1 MANDQT
7 AVEQVR
13 AATEAAAF
21 CVRDDRGL
29 IEVTGPERV
38 TWLSNLVTNV
48 LTTLAPGEGNYA
60 FATNRKGRVVFDMN
74 MLVLE
79 DRLWLDVDRRQM
91 AGAIEHLERFHI
103 TEDVALAD
111 ITPAWRRMAVLGP
124 AVQSTIDRLSLG
136 NLVAMAQLQH
146 RAGAIAGVDIRW
158 ARHDFAGPATAEFF
172 VPERRAEAVRAAVM
186 ASADGGSLPLIE
198 AEALNVLRI
207 EAGLPVS
214 VVDIDE
220 QVVAPET
227 GQIERGISYQKGCY
241 LGQEVIERIRT
252 HDALARMLVGIR
264 VDGETV
270 VATPAAVQVE
280 NKDVGRITSA
290 CWSEALSGVLALGYV
305 RTAHARPDVA
315 VTVPAGEGERNGTIV
330 ALPVRR

>member
-1 MANDQT
+1 MANDET
-7 AVEQVR
+7 VVDQVR

-29 IEVTGPERV
+29 IEVTGSDRAV
-38 TWLSNLVTNV
+38 WLSNLVTNV

-79 DRLWLDVDRRQM
+79 DRLWLDVDQRQLS
-91 AGAIEHLERFHI
+91 GAMEHLERFHI
-103 TEDVALAD
+103 TEDVALTD
-111 ITPAWRRMAVLGP
+111 ITPAWRRMAVVGP
-124 AVQSTIDRLSLG
+124 AVQDTIDRLSLG

-146 RAGAIAGVDIRW
+146 RFGTIADVDIRLV
-158 ARHDFAGPATAEFF
+158 RHDFVGPVTVEFF
-172 VPERRAEAVRAAVM
+172 VPKRQAEAVQTAVVM
-186 ASADGGSLPLIE
+186 CADGGSLPWIE
-198 AEALNVLRI
+198 AEALNGLRI
-207 EAGLPVS
+207 EAGRPAS

-227 GQIERGISYQKGCY
+227 CQIERGISYQKGCY

-264 VDGETV
+264 LDGDAGIE
-270 VATPAAVQVE
+270 TPAVVRVE

-305 RTAHARPDVA
+305 RTAHARPEVA
-315 VTVPAGEGERNGTIV
+315 VTVPTDDGERKGTIV